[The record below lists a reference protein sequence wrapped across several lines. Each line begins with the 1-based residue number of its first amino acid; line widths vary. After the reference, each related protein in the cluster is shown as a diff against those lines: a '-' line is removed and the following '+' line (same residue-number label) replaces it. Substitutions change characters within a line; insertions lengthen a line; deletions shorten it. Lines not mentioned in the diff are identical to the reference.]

1 MNMLDEGEDDSFH
14 VTRESYPHLSDSE
27 WGAVGRM
34 SSLIGEPA
42 ISGMLESL
50 DRDGQHTA
58 INNFIEGELVNEREK
73 MALVNHHSSH
83 RPSTG
88 STYTRRS
95 EPLKLSVTKYEGDID
110 NSILRWFVEIDEAI
124 RARRIDESDMQVS
137 FALSNLTG
145 RARDWALGLKL
156 HDPYVFGSLDVFK
169 SMLRETFEPPRA
181 ESRSRSALLR
191 LKQGKRDV
199 HSFAQELRYLA
210 NCVIEHPV
218 DEHTLIEIFMDGL
231 ADGPVRTYMFREEFQ
246 SLNKAIA
253 FAEQEDYSLRRSQA
267 KSSTY
272 RPPRRQEVGGS
283 EPMELCRVESE
294 KPRSPSSHKRT
305 ARCHRCQKIGHYA
318 YECSVP
324 SNAPRPK
331 TGRDDRRWPNKGP
344 RRGSDNV
351 AKQRQQVGPSKNGQG
366 Q

>member
-1 MNMLDEGEDDSFH
+1 MNMMDEEEDDSFH

-27 WGAVGRM
+27 WEAVGRM
-34 SSLIGEPA
+34 SSLMGEPA

-50 DRDGQHTA
+50 TRDRQHAA
-58 INNFIEGELVNEREK
+58 INNFLEGELVVERQK
-73 MALVNHHSSH
+73 MALLNQHSSH

-95 EPLKLSVTKYEGDID
+95 EPLKLNVSKYDGDID

-124 RARRIDESDMQVS
+124 RARRIDECDMQVS

-156 HDPYVFGSLDVFK
+156 HDPNVFGSLDVFK

-191 LKQGKRDV
+191 LRQGKRDV
-199 HSFAQELRYLA
+199 HDYAQELRYLA

-218 DEHTLIEIFMDGL
+218 DEHTLIEIFMAGL
-231 ADGPVRTYMFREEFQ
+231 ADGPVRTYMFREGFQ

-253 FAEQEDYSLRRSQA
+253 FAEQEDYSLRRAQP

-272 RPPRRQEVGGS
+272 RPPRRQEIGGS

-294 KPRSPSSHKRT
+294 QPRSPSSHKRS

-318 YECSVP
+318 YEWSVP

-351 AKQRQQVGPSKNGQG
+351 ARSRQEVGPSKNGQG